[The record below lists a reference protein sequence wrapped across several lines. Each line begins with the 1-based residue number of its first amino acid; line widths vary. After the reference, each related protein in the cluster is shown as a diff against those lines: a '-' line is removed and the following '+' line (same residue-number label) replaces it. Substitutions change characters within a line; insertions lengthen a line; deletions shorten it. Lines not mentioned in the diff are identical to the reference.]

1 MSNWKHAGTFHSVDT
16 VLYKITELK
25 AQGYKE
31 NQINGV
37 SGIEDNLTMLHG
49 KTRIE
54 LQGGNGEDHILD
66 VFARMGFS
74 GQTAKAYFHEVKDGG
89 VALFVEDLLPHSN
102 DADMEM
108 DSAAERGLSGE
119 QLNGQ
124 DDQQQILEN
133 VNTVPR
139 INTRNL

>member
-16 VLYKITELK
+16 VLYNITELK

-37 SGIEDNLTMLHG
+37 SGIEDNLTMLHRE
-49 KTRIE
+49 TRIE
-54 LQGGNGEDHILD
+54 LQGGNGEDHVLD

-74 GQTAKAYFHEVKDGG
+74 EQTAKAYFHEVKDGG

-102 DADMEM
+102 DDEMEM
-108 DSAAERGLSGE
+108 DSAAERGPSGE

-124 DDQQQILEN
+124 DEQQQILEN
-133 VNTVPR
+133 VDTVPR
-139 INTRNL
+139 IDTRNL

>member
-1 MSNWKHAGTFHSVDT
+1 
-16 VLYKITELK
+16 
-25 AQGYKE
+25 
-31 NQINGV
+31 
-37 SGIEDNLTMLHG
+37 
-49 KTRIE
+49 
-54 LQGGNGEDHILD
+54 
-66 VFARMGFS
+66 MGFS

-102 DADMEM
+102 DAEMEM
-108 DSAAERGLSGE
+108 DSAAELGLSGE

-133 VNTVPR
+133 VDTVPR